1 MGDELALHPAALER
15 RGEENPQ
22 REQHSQSRRR
32 PTPSHPG
39 RPDPVKVQVYDNSA
53 YDPDP
58 IVVNRSDVAAT
69 IRPWFV
75 DAPGEFD
82 QAIRDLQRSLDTAP
96 RGTLGTEST
105 SGLCEYL
112 GITLR
117 IADAAEAAHDTTTTG
132 ELTQDEID
140 KASKLCRAE
149 GVPIMYAENV
159 ARILR
164 EVGRKRPN
172 Q

>member
-1 MGDELALHPAALER
+1 
-15 RGEENPQ
+15 
-22 REQHSQSRRR
+22 
-32 PTPSHPG
+32 
-39 RPDPVKVQVYDNSA
+39 VKVQVYDNNA

-58 IVVNRSDVAAT
+58 IVVNRSDVAET
-69 IRPWFV
+69 ISPWFV
-75 DAPGEFD
+75 DAPGEFH
-82 QAIRDLQRSLDTAP
+82 QAIRDLQRALDSAP
-96 RGTLGTEST
+96 GDSLGTEST

-117 IADAAEAAHDTTTTG
+117 IADVGQAVDDSTATG

-140 KASKLCRAE
+140 AASRLCRSE

-164 EVGRKRPN
+164 EVGRKRPA

>member
-1 MGDELALHPAALER
+1 MNLTGVQMPENNAAR
-15 RGEENPQ
+15 
-22 REQHSQSRRR
+22 
-32 PTPSHPG
+32 TI
-39 RPDPVKVQVYDNSA
+39 PDVKVQVYDNSA

-58 IVVNRSDVAAT
+58 IVVNRSDVAET
-69 IRPWFV
+69 IRPWFL
-75 DAPGEFD
+75 DAPDEYH
-82 QAIRDLQRSLDTAP
+82 QAIRDLQRSLDVAP
-96 RGTLGTEST
+96 RDTLGTDST

-117 IADAAEAAHDTTTTG
+117 VADVAPAAHDITMG

-140 KASKLCRAE
+140 TASRLCRSE
-149 GVPIMYAENV
+149 GVPIMYAESV

-164 EVGRKRPN
+164 EVARRRAV

>member
-1 MGDELALHPAALER
+1 MPYGD
-15 RGEENPQ
+15 
-22 REQHSQSRRR
+22 
-32 PTPSHPG
+32 PG
-39 RPDPVKVQVYDNSA
+39 RTIPDVKVQVYDNSA

-58 IVVNRSDVAAT
+58 VVVNRSDVAET
-69 IRPWFV
+69 IRPWFD
-75 DAPGEFD
+75 DAPGEFH
-82 QAIRDLQRSLDTAP
+82 QAIRDLQRSLDSAP
-96 RGTLGTEST
+96 RDALGTEST

-117 IADAAEAAHDTTTTG
+117 IADAAHGVDDSTATG

-140 KASKLCRAE
+140 TASRLCRSE

-164 EVGRKRPN
+164 EVGRKRPT